1 MEDKR
6 ITVKELKNW
15 LVDKDDSASI
25 YIEKYSNN
33 HSKEYLIV
41 REWDENG
48 KLDEKELLVASIK
61 LDDPVC
67 DNQ

>member
-15 LVDKDDSASI
+15 LADKDDSASI

>member
-61 LDDPVC
+61 LDDPIC